1 MEGGL
6 MRLARRT
13 LGGVAGIAATVLLHS
28 LFFAAAMWSGGRLL
42 LNPRAPDAVGAGANS
57 GERDAEPGERRIEVM
72 LSTSID
78 IPAPPIEPPPQLL
91 EPVMEQPSIVAI
103 TGINALPLP
112 PIEIPGEAAED
123 LDAQMMAR
131 AKFAGMYESQVRA
144 RIMRAWELP
153 AEAVSGADFSCL
165 VQIRQQ
171 QDGRVKEVSLV
182 LAQCE
187 GSPAWQQ
194 SLVDAIQVASP
205 LPAPPHPSAFIDTFA
220 LVFHAHTAKSVVNSP
235 IP

>member
-1 MEGGL
+1 
-6 MRLARRT
+6 MRRTRRT
-13 LGGVAGIAATVLLHS
+13 LVGVMGIAATVLLHF
-28 LFFAAAMWSGGRLL
+28 LFFAAALWGGGSLL
-42 LNPRAPDAVGAGANS
+42 LNPRMPDAVGAGANS

-72 LSTSID
+72 LSTNID
-78 IPAPPIEPPPQLL
+78 IPVPPIEPPPQLL

-103 TGINALPLP
+103 TGIDALPLP

-144 RIMRAWELP
+144 RIERAWEPP
-153 AEAVSGADFSCL
+153 AEAELEPDFSCL

-171 QDGRVKEVSLV
+171 QDGRVKEVALV
-182 LAQCE
+182 LNQCE

-194 SLVDAIQVASP
+194 SLVDAIQIASP

-220 LVFHAHTAKSVVNSP
+220 LVFHANAAKSVVNSP
-235 IP
+235 KR